1 VAGVSVAVLSSD
13 DATAVAQKVRAAL
26 IADSYGDDSSGR
38 DITGTGAKV
47 VIRHSYGDANAGSI
61 SFTDSGSTGV
71 TASVS
76 TTRAYASSVPV
87 DDTRID
93 MVNEWLAAQSASD
106 VESSALIETGLEV
119 VSAKFDALTKLGA
132 YLEPLAVSSESTT
145 GTGTVPEVQSI
156 SYSSVSVGSV
166 YSLQIGSTVLAVT
179 APAGATDAGD
189 LATVFTSAAASAS
202 LTGVSFADD
211 TGSLKLTWTAT
222 GNQPAVV
229 LRTAPME
236 VSDFAALGVSVAD
249 AAAAQ
254 ALTEKLGLVDAARQ
268 SGWTT
273 KLIAAVGDV
282 TLNVVDTAGDNTTP
296 ITVNL
301 IDRFADTNLDLV
313 SELYLVNKTVGAASW
328 VDIWNAD
335 HDLWNRI
342 SVTSDGLVEVGTDG
356 LQDGTYQLMGFDQ
369 QHNLVALGSADVSLS
384 GSTSFVNDSVVD
396 ISSINEGAHTETS
409 ADYPVLGT
417 SEAVTLVIDLD
428 TTVVAAGD
436 KLELLVD
443 GEVAYSATLTGGN
456 ITDGALTLND
466 QRIGDFDNTLFTA
479 NQEALISAQ
488 VTTSAGKVFESEEW
502 RYDYL

>member
-1 VAGVSVAVLSSD
+1 
-13 DATAVAQKVRAAL
+13 
-26 IADSYGDDSSGR
+26 
-38 DITGTGAKV
+38 
-47 VIRHSYGDANAGSI
+47 
-61 SFTDSGSTGV
+61 
-71 TASVS
+71 
-76 TTRAYASSVPV
+76 
-87 DDTRID
+87 
-93 MVNEWLAAQSASD
+93 
-106 VESSALIETGLEV
+106 
-119 VSAKFDALTKLGA
+119 
-132 YLEPLAVSSESTT
+132 
-145 GTGTVPEVQSI
+145 
-156 SYSSVSVGSV
+156 
-166 YSLQIGSTVLAVT
+166 
-179 APAGATDAGD
+179 
-189 LATVFTSAAASAS
+189 
-202 LTGVSFADD
+202 
-211 TGSLKLTWTAT
+211 
-222 GNQPAVV
+222 
-229 LRTAPME
+229 
-236 VSDFAALGVSVAD
+236 
-249 AAAAQ
+249 
-254 ALTEKLGLVDAARQ
+254 
-268 SGWTT
+268 
-273 KLIAAVGDV
+273 
-282 TLNVVDTAGDNTTP
+282 VVDTAGDNTTP

-301 IDRFADTNLDLV
+301 IDSFAGTNLDLV